1 MQRLLKAIVVDDERL
16 ARLELSKLLAAT
28 QVSVVASAEALEP
41 AEALIKRHQPD
52 VVFLDVQLGKHSGF
66 DLLNRVGGFEVIFV
80 TAYEQYAIRAFESHA
95 LDYLLKPVHP
105 ERLADAILH
114 LGERIET
121 KDAHPQNRDFIC
133 VKSGRN
139 IRFVKFGSIVC
150 MRAAGDYSE
159 VLTATGETVFAMMSL
174 KSWEQR
180 LAGQC
185 FARIHRSTIVN
196 LEYVDRVEHSRS
208 CGFRVRVKN
217 QQIGL
222 AMSRRY
228 ASRLQQIFRGW
239 RSFDTLTD

>member
-1 MQRLLKAIVVDDERL
+1 MGNMQRLLKAIVVDDERL
-16 ARLELSKLLAAT
+16 ARLELSKLLAAST
-28 QVSVVASAEALEP
+28 QVSIVASADGLEP
-41 AEALIKRHQPD
+41 AEALIKRHHPD
-52 VVFLDVQLGKHSGF
+52 VVFLDIQLGKQSGF

-114 LGERIET
+114 LAERTENEVVRT
-121 KDAHPQNRDFIC
+121 ENRDFIC

-139 IRFVKFGSIVC
+139 IRFVKFQSIVC

-159 VLTATGETVFAMMSL
+159 VLTAAGETVFAPMSL

-196 LEYVDRVEHSRS
+196 LEYVDSVEHSISR
-208 CGFRVRVKN
+208 GFRVRLKN
-217 QQIGL
+217 QEL
-222 AMSRRY
+222 RLVMSRRY
-228 ASRLQQIFRGW
+228 ASRLQQVLR
-239 RSFDTLTD
+239 